1 MEGKISVL
9 GTIKTLGVGEIFV
22 FKPEQIKYTSLLCA
36 CSKLRMDNKRVRY
49 SVKTLPSGKY
59 QVTSIS

>member
-1 MEGKISVL
+1 M
-9 GTIKTLGVGEIFV
+9 GVGEIFV

-59 QVTSIS
+59 QVTRIS

>member
-36 CSKLRMDNKRVRY
+36 CSKLRMDDKRVRY
-49 SVKTLPSGKY
+49 KVKTLPSGKY
-59 QVTSIS
+59 QVTRIS